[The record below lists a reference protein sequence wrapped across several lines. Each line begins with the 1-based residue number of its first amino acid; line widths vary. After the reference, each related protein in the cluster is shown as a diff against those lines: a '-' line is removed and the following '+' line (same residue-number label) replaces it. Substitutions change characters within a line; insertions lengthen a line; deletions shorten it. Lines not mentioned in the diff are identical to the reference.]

1 MQVGKLEM
9 NSEFKFSYQLFLA
22 GRVFLTHI
30 SMLSE
35 FSTLTFPFR
44 PGRKKGERKA
54 GKYSEGDR

>member
-1 MQVGKLEM
+1 MQVGKLEI

-22 GRVFLTHI
+22 GQHI

-35 FSTLTFPFR
+35 FSTLRFPFR